1 MPESRSDQ
9 KHPQERQDRQVVNR
23 LLQEGVNPLNQA
35 ELARLLI
42 RYRNFPGARE
52 LQKDLQLLLNQWQL
66 TEETLFDIT
75 RQLHATGN
83 IYRSNNS
90 EEQKDWS

>member
-1 MPESRSDQ
+1 MPDSRSDQ
-9 KHPQERQDRQVVNR
+9 KHPQERQDKQVVNR
-23 LLQEGVNPLNQA
+23 LLQEGVSPLNQA

-42 RYRNFPGARE
+42 RYRDFPGARE

-66 TEETLFDIT
+66 TEETLFAIT

-83 IYRSNNS
+83 LYRSNKS
-90 EEQKDWS
+90 EEQQDWS